1 MRGSHE
7 RAPRAHWQAL
17 LLVSVSLLLCA
28 CPPKEHIARVS
39 DAQVVA
45 AGKLGGGISYAPKP
59 IEGKPLVEAFGLT
72 SRCTPAEDLLKL
84 LGPACS
90 HESENPVPITTSESV
105 DDLEPGKHERT
116 RQVRWY
122 CDEDIDV
129 RVVFDPCDGNGD
141 GKTDGIVPVEI
152 AVAIHRRK

>member
-1 MRGSHE
+1 MRSSHTGALRARSQGS
-7 RAPRAHWQAL
+7 
-17 LLVSVSLLLCA
+17 LLVGVSLLLCA
-28 CPPKEHIARVS
+28 CPPTEHIARVS

-45 AGKLGGGISYAPKP
+45 AGKAGGGISFQPRP
-59 IEGKPLVEAFGLT
+59 IEGKPLVESFST
-72 SRCTPAEDLLKL
+72 SSRCTPAEELLKR

-90 HESENPVPITTSESV
+90 HESENPVPITDHDAV

-122 CDEDIDV
+122 CDEELDV
-129 RVVFDPCDGNGD
+129 RVVFEACDADRD

-152 AVAIHRRK
+152 AVAIRRRK